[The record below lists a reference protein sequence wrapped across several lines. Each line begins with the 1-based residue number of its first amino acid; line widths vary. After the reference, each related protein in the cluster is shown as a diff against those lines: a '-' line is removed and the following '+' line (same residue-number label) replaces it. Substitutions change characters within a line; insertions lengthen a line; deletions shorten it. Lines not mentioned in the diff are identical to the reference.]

1 MMFFGKPKVDP
12 IEQSKN
18 WKRELTKESRRIER
32 EISSIQ
38 REEQK
43 VLKECK
49 KLAQS
54 GQLEAA
60 KIIAKEVVQTRKA
73 VERMYTTRAQLNSAT
88 MMIQNTIATV
98 KLQGCMSKSVE
109 VMEVMNK
116 LVGARDVSETMGN
129 LAREMARMGLIDE
142 MVSDAFESIE
152 PDGIETS
159 ADKEVDKVIAEIT
172 GSMMAR
178 AGPAPTSSIPSQVSQ
193 VPSTVPGGERERE
206 REREKEE

>member
-116 LVGARDVSETMGN
+116 
-129 LAREMARMGLIDE
+129 
-142 MVSDAFESIE
+142 
-152 PDGIETS
+152 
-159 ADKEVDKVIAEIT
+159 
-172 GSMMAR
+172 
-178 AGPAPTSSIPSQVSQ
+178 
-193 VPSTVPGGERERE
+193 
-206 REREKEE
+206 